1 MRRAQKTRSGVSG
14 PNLQPMVRYH
24 PPNPTQL
31 TLDLEPQTWSTKA
44 RRPRRHKLEELT
56 QKVTVGQK
64 CHFKVPIQTYVCSL
78 KVMIST
84 EDVFGAFKHLN
95 ADES

>member
-1 MRRAQKTRSGVSG
+1 
-14 PNLQPMVRYH
+14 MVRNH

-31 TLDLEPQTWSTKA
+31 PLDLEPQTWSTKA
-44 RRPRRHKLEELT
+44 RRPRHLKLEVLT

-64 CHFKVPIQTYVCSL
+64 CYFKVPIQTYVCSL

-84 EDVFGAFKHLN
+84 EDVFGTFKHLN
-95 ADES
+95 VDES